1 MSTRSSLLRT
11 QLLHYKLYHHQRTN
25 VRIHMVF
32 VPTILFS
39 TVCILH
45 RVSLSHGITLAH
57 LFSTAYALYYIY
69 LCFFPGILASLLFTL
84 LLRGLDSG
92 RIQLS
97 LPTQVGLFALGWIFQ
112 FIGHGYFERR
122 KPALLDN
129 LVQSVVE
136 APYFVLFELLF
147 KVGLFADLREDLEKG
162 VAASQQT

>member
-1 MSTRSSLLRT
+1 M
-11 QLLHYKLYHHQRTN
+11 
-25 VRIHMVF
+25 
-32 VPTILFS
+32 
-39 TVCILH
+39 
-45 RVSLSHGITLAH
+45 
-57 LFSTAYALYYIY
+57 
-69 LCFFPGILASLLFTL
+69 
-84 LLRGLDSG
+84 
-92 RIQLS
+92 
-97 LPTQVGLFALGWIFQ
+97 GLFALGWIFQ